1 MRRRSFL
8 IGAAVLPLAACAP
21 PVLTPPVGSG
31 VSLVH
36 VKSWSAV
43 EGLALLAL
51 AGVKGVP
58 VRHAVDAWR
67 MTYPS
72 KDSAGRPIVLS
83 GLLALPRGAKAR
95 TLVSWQHGT
104 TTLRADVPSNLSVD
118 GLATALLF
126 AGTGRAV
133 IAPDYLG
140 LGVSP
145 LVHTYLVADDTARA
159 VIDMLAAARGL
170 SGVPATPPFLIG
182 FSQGGHANMAAQ
194 RSLEAAGQRVLGSA
208 AVAGPHNLRTISFP
222 NALAGGAAS
231 HSLYLSYMVRGYAAR
246 YGQPM
251 DSALT
256 PQFATLAARLYDAP
270 HEPDA
275 IMAALPKTPR
285 TMFAPAFL
293 DAFDHGGSNWLLD
306 AIAANEVSHFTP
318 RAPVRL
324 YYGRNDHDVLP
335 REALQ
340 TAAEMRGRGADV
352 TAYDVG
358 PYEHN
363 PSILH
368 AAPPALAWLDHL
380 EGSPTQ
386 R

>member
-8 IGAAVLPLAACAP
+8 IGAASLPLAACAP
-21 PVLTPPVGSG
+21 PVLTAPVGSG
-31 VSLVH
+31 VSLSH
-36 VKSWSAV
+36 VKSWTAI

-51 AGVKGVP
+51 SGVKGVP
-58 VRHAVDAWR
+58 ARHTVDAWR

-72 KDSAGRPIVLS
+72 QDSAGRPIALS
-83 GLLALPRGAKAR
+83 GLLALPRGATPR

-104 TTLRADVPSNLSVD
+104 STTRADVPSNLSVD
-118 GLATALLF
+118 GISAALVF

-133 IAPDYLG
+133 VAPDYLG

-159 VIDMLAAARGL
+159 VIDMLAAARSLKGL
-170 SGVPATPPFLIG
+170 PAAPPFLTG
-182 FSQGGHANMAAQ
+182 FSQGGHANMATQ

-208 AVAGPHNLRTISFP
+208 AVAGPHNLRTISFG

-246 YGQPM
+246 YGQRM

-256 PQFATLAARLYDAP
+256 PQFATLAAQLYDTP

-275 IMAALPKTPR
+275 IIAALPKTPR
-285 TMFAPAFL
+285 TMFLPAFL
-293 DAFDHGGSNWLLD
+293 DAFDRDGPNWLLE

-318 RAPVRL
+318 KAPVRL
-324 YYGRNDHDVLP
+324 YYGRNDRDVPP
-335 REALQ
+335 REAVQ
-340 TAAEMRGRGADV
+340 TAAEMRSRGADV

-368 AAPPALAWLDHL
+368 AAPLVLTWLDQL
-380 EGSPTQ
+380 EG
-386 R
+386 